1 LAAEDGRQPSG
12 FFASLGR
19 LGTLISADPQ
29 RDIGLAS
36 HSDEHREEESVFF
49 LIERNYEKPKADAS
63 LSFMTQALT
72 PNTPKNWFLG
82 VLRLSSG

>member
-1 LAAEDGRQPSG
+1 VV
-12 FFASLGR
+12 FASLRR
-19 LGTLISADPQ
+19 LRTLISADPQ

-63 LSFMTQALT
+63 LSFSMTQALP
-72 PNTPKNWFLG
+72 PNTPKNWFIFCLASFREG
-82 VLRLSSG
+82 NRSG